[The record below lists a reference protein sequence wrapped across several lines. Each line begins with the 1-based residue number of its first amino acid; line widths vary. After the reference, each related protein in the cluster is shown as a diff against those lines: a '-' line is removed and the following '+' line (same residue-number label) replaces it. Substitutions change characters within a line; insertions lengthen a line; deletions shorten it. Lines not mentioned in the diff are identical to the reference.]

1 MLRFSRSRLLPV
13 VLSGTVAALT
23 ACSNGTLINRSATE
37 SQPAQAAPVASSSP
51 AAKALAQGATKTV
64 TPTTPAKAQPS
75 AATAPAAQAQASNLP
90 DFYKIALDKASS
102 ARSISESAQSPED
115 WSLAA
120 SRWQQ
125 AITLLKKVPA
135 TSPDKKLAQAK
146 LSDYSRKLTYA
157 KNRARNKDADNIG
170 NSEIVID
177 PVAGGSTGAVLG
189 DIPPQQS
196 ASGNVYRV
204 WIKYRRG
211 RIPIIDVNFNGKR
224 KFEMMVDTGASG
236 TMITREMAAA
246 LGVEVVGEIPIGTA
260 SGKALA
266 PVGYIRSI
274 EAGGAMVKNV
284 PVTIGPLDVGLLG
297 HDFFGDCELTI
308 KRDVIEFRQ
317 CGAS

>member
-23 ACSNGTLINRSATE
+23 ACDSRVLVNRSATE
-37 SQPAQAAPVASSSP
+37 PQPAHAAPVATSSS
-51 AAKALAQGATKTV
+51 AAVKGSATPVKQ
-64 TPTTPAKAQPS
+64 PTMPAKAQPPAS
-75 AATAPAAQAQASNLP
+75 DAPTIPAQASNLP
-90 DFYKIALDKASS
+90 DFYKTALDKASS

-125 AITLLKKVPA
+125 AITLLKKVPV
-135 TSPDKKLAQAK
+135 TSPNKKLAQAK
-146 LSDYSRKLTYA
+146 LTDYNRKLAYA
-157 KNRARNKDADNIG
+157 KNRARNKDADNVG

-177 PVAGGSTGAVLG
+177 PVAGGSTGAILG
-189 DIPPQQS
+189 DIPPQQA

-211 RIPIIDVNFNGKR
+211 RIPIIDVNFNGKQ